1 MGNKKRDYILAVS
14 LVLSSESIAI
24 SSFMKRQLASSRETL
39 KISLPAPDWDFPP
52 MVLERWE
59 LKKEKYFHDFN
70 II

>member
-39 KISLPAPDWDFPP
+39 KISLPAPD
-52 MVLERWE
+52 
-59 LKKEKYFHDFN
+59 
-70 II
+70 